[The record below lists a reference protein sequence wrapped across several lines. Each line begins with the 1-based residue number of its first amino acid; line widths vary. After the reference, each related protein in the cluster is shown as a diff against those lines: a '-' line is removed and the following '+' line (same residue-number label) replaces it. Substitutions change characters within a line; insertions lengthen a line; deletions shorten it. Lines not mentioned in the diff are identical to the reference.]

1 MTFERLLFVFRFSR
15 SPFNVLQTKL
25 LPVETLR
32 KKKNKQA
39 NKMPKHHRVRFLK
52 YFTFYVSFS
61 AIRCQI
67 TFITSQMYI
76 FYHYLN
82 KSHITYIKI
91 SSTNSF
97 LLNLNPRKHS
107 F

>member
-25 LPVETLR
+25 LPVETLQ

-39 NKMPKHHRVRFLK
+39 NKMPKHHSVICLK

-61 AIRCQI
+61 ALCCQI
-67 TFITSQMYI
+67 TFISSKMYI
-76 FYHYLN
+76 FLPL
-82 KSHITYIKI
+82 
-91 SSTNSF
+91 F
-97 LLNLNPRKHS
+97 R
-107 F
+107 